1 MKVEI
6 DTINKTIKIVD
17 DCSASEFLKFFLELE
32 NYMEYKL
39 IPNTIINTI
48 KIRDNDSLKWINPN
62 PWRIGTPVY
71 DPYRVMCYNQNYST
85 NTAILDTI
93 NTNNLR
99 NDLCEEK

>member
-39 IPNTIINTI
+39 IPNTIISTI
-48 KIRDNDSLKWINPN
+48 KIRDNDNLPWVQPYTQPWTTNPKPYTSPFN
-62 PWRIGTPVY
+62 PYIVKYDGTGVLTF
-71 DPYRVMCYNQNYST
+71 T
-85 NTAILDTI
+85 N
-93 NTNNLR
+93 
-99 NDLCEEK
+99 